1 MSEPAIDHGAAW
13 LDGLN
18 DVQQS
23 TSLEDQ
29 AGERMERAQEAA
41 KPTPL
46 PDSLPPVKAFNPEML
61 PPGLRNYVMD
71 VSQRIQCPP
80 EYCAVAAL
88 ALLSGLVGH
97 KVRLRP
103 KQHDDWEIVCVLWAL
118 LVGDPS
124 AMKSPAIKAMR
135 FAIDAIEA
143 DMRRAF
149 EAAQADHELDADL
162 NEMAKAAAKKK
173 AKRFA
178 DKGDMQAAK
187 DVLASVEDL
196 APPQSAQRLTMNDA
210 TVEKA
215 GELMNE
221 SDHHLTIVRDEM
233 AGLLS
238 KMQQEEYAAD
248 RAFYLECFNGDSRFT
263 YDRIGRGTVAI
274 ERCALNLL
282 GGIQPSKLAPIVRG
296 ACKGS
301 SNDGLIQRF
310 QLAVWPDP
318 VRDWQ
323 WIDRTPGP
331 QAKEEYSQ
339 VFYRLHSL
347 DLGTDEDDNPPA
359 WRFTEA
365 AQQHF
370 IDWMVEINQECRS
383 GSLSPLMAEHLMK
396 MPKTVG
402 SLALLFAVVDG
413 DHGEVGE
420 VSTLRAL
427 EWADFLR
434 THAER
439 LYSASTNRDTEAAK
453 MLLRRRERLPQPFK
467 ARQVQQ
473 RGWSGLD
480 SSEAVQ
486 GALGLLEEYG
496 YLTALETPTGGR
508 PRTDYWWH
516 PDLVAQQEGK

>member
-1 MSEPAIDHGAAW
+1 MSEPAIDRGTAW
-13 LDGLN
+13 LDEP
-18 DVQQS
+18 
-23 TSLEDQ
+23 SLE
-29 AGERMERAQEAA
+29 ERLDLVSA
-41 KPTPL
+41 PTAL
-46 PDSLPPVKAFNPEML
+46 PDNLPPVKAFNPEML
-61 PPGLRNYVMD
+61 PLSLRSYVMD

-80 EYCAVAAL
+80 EYCAVVSL

-103 KQHDDWEIVCVLWAL
+103 KQHDDWEIVIVLWAL

-149 EAAQADHELDADL
+149 ENAQAHHELDAEL

-173 AKRFA
+173 AKGFA

-187 DVLASVEDL
+187 DVLASVEGL
-196 APPQSAQRLTMNDA
+196 TPAQTAQRLTMNDA

-248 RAFYLECFNGDSRFT
+248 RAFYLECYNGDSRFT

-296 ACKGS
+296 ASKGTA
-301 SNDGLIQRF
+301 NDGLIQRF

-318 VRDWQ
+318 VRNWQ

-331 QAKEEYSQ
+331 QAKEDYSQ

-347 DLGTDEDDNPPA
+347 DLGADEDGNPPA

-370 IDWMVEINQECRS
+370 IDWMVEINLECRS

-402 SLALLFAVVDG
+402 GLALLFAVIDG
-413 DHGEVGE
+413 NHGEVGE
-420 VSTLRAL
+420 ISTLRAL
-427 EWADFLR
+427 EWSDFLR

-439 LYSASTNRDTEAAK
+439 LYSASTNRDIEAAK
-453 MLLRRRERLPQPFK
+453 MILNRRDRLPQPFK

-473 RGWSGLD
+473 RGWAGLD
-480 SSEAVQ
+480 SGEAVQ
-486 GALGLLEEYG
+486 GALGLLEEHG
-496 YLTALETPTGGR
+496 HLTAIETPTAGR

-516 PDLVAQQEGK
+516 PDLVTQEEGN